1 VVNQNT
7 TFNVSPQSVVPPGLQ
22 QPGVQLL
29 TTAAGIIPTPA
40 SNTLVI
46 TVDVGGVVNGM
57 QVLGIKSGT
66 FFRMTFA
73 NACRITD
80 AATVAPGQAAFLLG
94 TEPDGTPLEIDW
106 TLPAPRTGGRIGV
119 VYYATELPA
128 SPCLQLVEGP
138 TL

>member
-1 VVNQNT
+1 LACIREGHPKE
-7 TFNVSPQSVVPPGLQ
+7 SPALDSEYLHP
-22 QPGVQLL
+22 
-29 TTAAGIIPTPA
+29 IH
-40 SNTLVI
+40 
-46 TVDVGGVVNGM
+46 
-57 QVLGIKSGT
+57 
-66 FFRMTFA
+66 
-73 NACRITD
+73 D